1 MAELY
6 RRRVF
11 YNTMTGAV
19 LRSYMATGY
28 LRAGYTPE
36 QEAAHFE
43 LTDWGCMEW
52 ITPDADIEAAFEPVD
67 AEGNPRIVNVSV
79 DVSGE
84 APQLVFT
91 YEAIPEMESETEDM
105 AAALAL
111 LGVEP
116 EEGA

>member
-1 MAELY
+1 MF
-6 RRRVF
+6 RRRIF
-11 YNTMTGAV
+11 YNPETGEVLHSYAV
-19 LRSYMATGY
+19 EGNLKQD
-28 LRAGYTPE
+28 YTAE
-36 QEAAHFE
+36 NEAAALGLTGCACFE
-43 LTDWGCMEW
+43 WT
-52 ITPDADIEAAFEPVD
+52 TPDADIEAAFEPVD
-67 AEGNPRIVNVSV
+67 ADGNPRIVNVAV

>member
-1 MAELY
+1 MNFV
-6 RRRVF
+6 RWVF
-11 YNTMTGAV
+11 YDTSGSVKYTGMQRGDFAHV
-19 LRSYMATGY
+19 PSEQVAAALGLTGC
-28 LRAGYTPE
+28 AC
-36 QEAAHFE
+36 FE
-43 LTDWGCMEW
+43 WT
-52 ITPDADIEAAFEPVD
+52 TPDADIEAAFEPVD

>member
-1 MAELY
+1 MFI
-6 RRRVF
+6 RRIF
-11 YNTMTGAV
+11 YDLSTGEIPCCYSMDGEIAPFA
-19 LRSYMATGY
+19 LEKDAKIRGLSGCA
-28 LRAGYTPE
+28 
-36 QEAAHFE
+36 
-43 LTDWGCMEW
+43 CMEW
-52 ITPDADIEAAFEPVD
+52 TEPDPEIEAAFSPVD
-67 AEGNPRIVNVSV
+67 ADGNPRIVNVSV

>member
-1 MAELY
+1 MNFV
-6 RRRVF
+6 RWVF
-11 YNTMTGAV
+11 YDTSGAV
-19 LRSYMATGY
+19 KYTGMQ
-28 LRAGYTPE
+28 RGDFAHVPSE
-36 QEAAHFE
+36 QVAAALG
-43 LTDWGCMEW
+43 LTGCACLEW
-52 ITPDADIEAAFEPVD
+52 REPDAEIEAAFEPVD